1 MGAFLFVLLLLSV
14 ASFCY
19 ISGAASKSQWGFLEN
34 PAVVSVASCAV

>member
-1 MGAFLFVLLLLSV
+1 MGVFLFVLLLLSV

-34 PAVVSVASCAV
+34 PALVPVVNCAV